1 MNRLWFFLLVVS
13 FAAIYFL
20 DTAASEKEEVEAT
33 VSGLQA
39 LETQVMA
46 IKLEVESSPQLEV
59 TGRLQAIEQRLTG
72 LKEAAGARRE
82 NLAGLVVRQDPSSQ
96 EFLRDSLPEGWDR
109 CLTEEQVK
117 AIF

>member
-1 MNRLWFFLLVVS
+1 LTLFT
-13 FAAIYFL
+13 IYYL

-82 NLAGLVVRQDPSSQ
+82 NLAGLVVRQDPGSQ

-117 AIF
+117 ANFLKTK